1 MADALQS
8 FLVPQSP
15 VRSPLKAVHRLSR
28 AVLHARTPADV
39 TGELIIAL
47 REGLG
52 LGEVHLSEVSQTG
65 DVGHTTVAADERA
78 TLARYVQV
86 LDERPSGVAQVV
98 AGGEP
103 LVVPDARGAAGIR
116 QDLVERFDVASMAY
130 IPLAWGG
137 DVRYVLILISHEPRD
152 FDAEAIAFAETL
164 ANQAAGAL
172 ALLES
177 EQRRTARAERD
188 AALARA
194 AVALGSSLE
203 LVEVLETLTREA
215 DLAMG
220 GALAGV
226 YLADGSGGGVATAG
240 HNVAPGWPGIVLSRG
255 EGVAGRVLTTGRAFV
270 TNAYQNEIVT
280 AHESL
285 GAIQTA
291 AGVPMVWNGE
301 LKGALS
307 VGFTEMRRVTEEDLR
322 TLEAIAALAVVAC
335 RNAEAYQSARV
346 AAATDSLT
354 GLINHGALHV
364 RAREEISRAGRAGT
378 PLTCLLLDLDDF
390 KGVNDEH
397 GHQAG
402 DEQLR
407 AVAAAL
413 RAELRDHDVVAR
425 YGGDE
430 FVVLLPEADAAGGR
444 VVADRIAASAPVPC
458 SVGVAQWGEPLT
470 AAELLDRADRALLLA
485 KRTGK
490 QRVAV
495 AGADLEAELELVEAR
510 AGSTEAT
517 MREFWEM
524 VAASESPRA
533 TLLGLPA
540 FLRRAI
546 DAAEVAIF
554 ELEDDDTLVLASMA
568 VREDEPVFQV
578 DRIPATSAIRERL
591 ALGAISRPNLAGI
604 LAAIGVPDTPAA
616 GHAPSGPRAIVPLL
630 WAGRPHGLIAVR
642 TQRELT
648 TERLRLLELL
658 ARQTMAVYTAQPE
671 GGSPAAVQALAA
683 AIEARDNY
691 THEHSEQVVSLA
703 TDVAKL
709 LGLSP
714 AEVDTVR
721 DGALLHD
728 VGKLAIP
735 NEILHKPGPL
745 TDAEWRVMA
754 EHPVIGERI
763 LRRTPQLGH
772 LAPIVRHE
780 HERWDGGGYP
790 DGLAGTGIPIASR
803 IILAC
808 DAYNAM
814 ITTRPYRA
822 AMSPRD
828 AVAELR
834 DKSGSQFDPQVVA
847 ALLERLR
854 VPALS
859 SSSASA
865 ASAS

>member
-1 MADALQS
+1 
-8 FLVPQSP
+8 VPPSP
-15 VRSPLKAVHRLSR
+15 VRSPLEAVHRLSR
-28 AVLHARTPADV
+28 AVLRAATPADV
-39 TGELIIAL
+39 TDAL
-47 REGLG
+47 VVGLRDGLG
-52 LGEVHLSEVSQTG
+52 LGQVHLSEVSQG
-65 DVGHTTVAADERA
+65 GEVGHATVAAGEGPGL
-78 TLARYVQV
+78 TRYVQV
-86 LDERPSGVAQVV
+86 LDERPSGVARVV
-98 AGGEP
+98 ATGEP
-103 LVVPDARGAAGIR
+103 LIVTDARDSGDVR
-116 QDLVERFDVASMAY
+116 QDLVERFDVASLAY
-130 IPLAWGG
+130 VPLHWGG
-137 DVRYVLILISHEPRD
+137 EVRYVAILISHERRE

-164 ANQAAGAL
+164 ANQAASAL

-177 EQRRTARAERD
+177 EQRRSARAERD
-188 AALARA
+188 AALSRA
-194 AVALGSSLE
+194 AIALGSSLE
-203 LVEVLETLTREA
+203 LVEVLETFAREA

-240 HNVAPGWPGIVLSRG
+240 HNVDPSWTGIVLSRG
-255 EGVAGRVLTTGRAFV
+255 EGVAGRVLTTGKPFV
-270 TNAYQNEIVT
+270 TNAYRTEIET

-322 TLEAIAALAVVAC
+322 ALEAIAALAVVAC
-335 RNAEAYQSARV
+335 RNAEAYQRARV

-354 GLINHGALHV
+354 GLMNHGALHL
-364 RAREEISRAGRAGT
+364 RAREEISRARRSGT
-378 PLTCLLLDLDDF
+378 PLSCLLLDLDDF
-390 KGVNDEH
+390 KTVNDER

-413 RAELRDHDVVAR
+413 RSELRDHDVVAR

-430 FVVLLPEADAAGGR
+430 FVVLLPDADPAGSR
-444 VVADRIAASAPVPC
+444 VVAERIAAAVPMRC
-458 SVGVAQWGEPLT
+458 SIGVAQWGEPLS
-470 AAELLDRADRALLLA
+470 ADELLDRADRALLLA

-490 QRVAV
+490 ERVAV
-495 AGADLEAELELVEAR
+495 AGADLEQELELLEAR
-510 AGSTEAT
+510 AGSTDAT
-517 MREFWEM
+517 MREFWEI
-524 VAASESPRA
+524 VAASESSRQ
-533 TLLGLPA
+533 TLLTLPA
-540 FLRRAI
+540 FVHRTIGAE
-546 DAAEVAIF
+546 EVALF
-554 ELEDDDTLVLASMA
+554 ELEDDSTLVRAGGAHAPDSEEPMA
-568 VREDEPVFQV
+568 FEVERV
-578 DRIPATSAIRERL
+578 PATTTLRERL
-591 ALGAISRPNLAGI
+591 ALGAISRPTLAGI
-604 LAAIGVPDTPAA
+604 LAAIGAEDLPDARGAPAGA
-616 GHAPSGPRAIVPLL
+616 YAVVPLL
-630 WAGRPHGLIAVR
+630 WAGRPHGLIALR
-642 TQRELT
+642 TRRELS

-658 ARQTMAVYTAQPE
+658 ARQTMAVFTAQPAS
-671 GGSPAAVQALAA
+671 GSPAAVQALAA

-709 LGLSP
+709 LGLPP
-714 AEVDTVR
+714 AELDAVR
-721 DGALLHD
+721 HGALLHD

-780 HERWDGGGYP
+780 HERWDGRGYP
-790 DGLAGTGIPIASR
+790 DGLAGADIPIASR

-814 ITTRPYRA
+814 ITTRPYRD
-822 AMSPRD
+822 AMSPAD

-834 DKSGSQFDPQVVA
+834 DKSGTQFDPQVVA
-847 ALLERLR
+847 ALLTRLR
-854 VPALS
+854 VPALPTS
-859 SSSASA
+859 SSV